1 MSTDK
6 PARQYTKFIND
17 LKVLQ
22 QRNRELEAE
31 ALRTAGRIQDAL
43 DAALA
48 SASASHE
55 AATNKILCQEA
66 ALRRELDTALT
77 SLSTIIAERD
87 EAQSR
92 LLAATVRADGLAVQ
106 VADIQP
112 QLDHIEQQLDFIA
125 QQRTD
130 LTRILDTVRE
140 RMRRREQQDEQAILN
155 REALAKASP
164 GKNWG

>member
-6 PARQYTKFIND
+6 PARQYTKLVND
-17 LKVLQ
+17 LKALQ
-22 QRNRELEAE
+22 QRNRALEAE
-31 ALRTAGRIQDAL
+31 ALRTAGRIQDAI
-43 DAALA
+43 DTALT
-48 SASASHE
+48 SARASHE

-66 ALRRELDTALT
+66 TLRKELDTALT
-77 SLSTIIAERD
+77 SLSTITTERD
-87 EAQSR
+87 EAQSS

-106 VADIQP
+106 VANIQP
-112 QLDHIEQQLDFIA
+112 QLDRIAQQLDFIA

-130 LTRILDTVRE
+130 LTRILDTVRD

-164 GKNWG
+164 GKNCG